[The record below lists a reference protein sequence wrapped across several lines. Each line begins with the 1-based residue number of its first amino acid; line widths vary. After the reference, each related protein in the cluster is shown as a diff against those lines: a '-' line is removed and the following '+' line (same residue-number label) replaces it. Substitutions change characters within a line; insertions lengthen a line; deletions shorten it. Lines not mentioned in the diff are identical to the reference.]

1 MNDSCLFCRIAQRDI
16 EADVVA
22 ETNDLLAFRDID
34 PMAPTHVL
42 VIPKRHIASA
52 SQLGA
57 DDGELLT
64 EIFQMLANIAEKESL
79 GGGHRIVTNVGSD
92 GGQSVDHLHF
102 HLLGG
107 RPMGWPPG

>member
-1 MNDSCLFCRIAQRDI
+1 MNASCLFCQIANRQIAADI
-16 EADVVA
+16 VA
-22 ETNDLLAFRDID
+22 ETPDLVAFRDIN

-52 SQLGA
+52 GDLVSGDA
-57 DDGELLT
+57 ALLA
-64 EIFQMLANIAEKESL
+64 EIFQLLAKIARDEGL
-79 GGGHRIVTNVGSD
+79 GSGHRIVTNIGRE